1 MPTMNTVQEFYRLR
15 FEYMGEDSEG
25 KLVTKKEDDLVVAV
39 NYTDAEALAF
49 EMMEE
54 MKQYNDSVKYEIVK
68 AKVPE
73 LLFTNVFSVDKEYKE
88 NYVLYFFSEEED
100 DAALFAVNVK
110 YTETGENGKEK
121 SKKENIYVA
130 ASSAK
135 EAYDFVFKYL
145 SKVETRDWSIRDVKF
160 DKASSVLVTEEMYK
174 NDLYKSENAGLLQ

>member
-1 MPTMNTVQEFYRLR
+1 MNTVQEFYRLR

-73 LLFTNVFSVDKEYKE
+73 LLFTNVFSVDKKYKE

-110 YTETGENGKEK
+110 YTETSENGKEK

-135 EAYDFVFKYL
+135 EAYDFVHKYL
-145 SKVETRDWSIRDVKF
+145 TKVETRDWSIRDVKF